1 MQLDMDKIV
10 FESRAEIGAVI
21 KALEELEAYRQ
32 NDRHSKRDVDTDSI
46 VYELMDKLD
55 AMSMSW

>member
-32 NDRHSKRDVDTDSI
+32 NDRHSKRNVDTDSI